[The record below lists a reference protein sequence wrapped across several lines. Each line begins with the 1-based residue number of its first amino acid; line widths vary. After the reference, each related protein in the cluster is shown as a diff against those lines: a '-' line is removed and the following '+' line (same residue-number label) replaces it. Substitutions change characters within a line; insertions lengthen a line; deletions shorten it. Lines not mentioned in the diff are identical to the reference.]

1 MLQPPLVRVPER
13 RLMLLESREPLSSLH
28 VPALIVKSFVAKC
41 APPETVRI
49 GYSSRD
55 MSPRYARELRRE
67 PPVRFTLAPFP
78 MPNVDATRAVPPTW
92 FNVPYAPT

>member
-41 APPETVRI
+41 APPDRVRT

-55 MSPRYARELRRE
+55 MSPRYARELRRD
-67 PPVRFTLAPFP
+67 PPARLTLAPLP
-78 MPNVDATRAVPPTW
+78 TPNVDATSAVPPNW
-92 FNVPYAPT
+92 LQVPYAPT